1 MTRVLVCCGAGGVGK
16 TTLSAALAVRLALA
30 GRRVA
35 VLTIDPARRL
45 ADSLGL
51 NELGD
56 TPQRIQLATDCQA
69 GEGCLHALVL
79 DVEATFERLVRRSAP
94 TSAAAE
100 RVLGNR
106 YYRFAATRLTGTHEY
121 MAMERLQELVESEL
135 YDAVVLDT
143 PPTRHALDFLTA
155 PDRLSRFLDRRVL
168 KVLALPRTVQGMERL
183 QQRSGVVVSV
193 LDRLVGSS
201 TIREIAEF
209 VSFLEELTD
218 TIAPRVQAVRDQL
231 HSARFYLVTTPVPA
245 AQIEALEFL
254 QELQQRDLP
263 FHGYLVN
270 RCAPRPSGEQAPPL
284 PSSIRAPEGM
294 EPAVWDRILQAVGA
308 SHERFARLAR
318 HDDASLAQLRHAA
331 GPDAQIWT
339 IPTLSQDATDLAA
352 LEQLGRHLPGL
363 DDDGEPAAAYST
375 APPKS

>member
-16 TTLSAALAVRLALA
+16 TTLSAALAVRLAYD
-30 GRRVA
+30 GHRVA

-51 NELGD
+51 HALGD
-56 TPQRIQLATDCQA
+56 QPQRIRIATDCDA

-79 DVEATFERLVRRSAP
+79 DVKATFDRLVRRSAT

-100 RVLGNR
+100 RILNNR

-135 YDAVVLDT
+135 YDAIVLDT

-155 PDRLSRFLDRRVL
+155 PDRLARFLDRKVL

-183 QQRSGVVVSV
+183 QQRSGMVFSV
-193 LDRLVGSS
+193 LDKLVGSD

-209 VSFLEELTD
+209 LSFLEELTD
-218 TIAPRVQAVRDQL
+218 TIAPRVQAVREQL
-231 HSARFYLVTTPVPA
+231 GSARFYLVTTPMPA
-245 AQIEALEFL
+245 AQLEALEFL
-254 QELQQRDLP
+254 QELQDRELP

-270 RCAPRPSGEQAPPL
+270 RCSPRPTSDAPPAL
-284 PSSIRAPEGM
+284 PAGIAPPADMDPVHWERAKAM
-294 EPAVWDRILQAVGA
+294 LHA
-308 SHERFARLAR
+308 SHEHYARLGR
-318 HDDASLAQLRHAA
+318 HDQASLAELERAA
-331 GPDAQIWT
+331 GPDAQLWT
-339 IPTLSQDATDLAA
+339 IPTLAGDASDLGA
-352 LEQLGRHLPGL
+352 LERLGRHLPGL
-363 DDDGEPAAAYST
+363 EPEPDYSAAE
-375 APPKS
+375 PKS

>member
-1 MTRVLVCCGAGGVGK
+1 MTQVLVCCGAGGVGK
-16 TTLSAALAVRLALA
+16 TTLSAALAVRLALE

-51 NELGD
+51 HALGD
-56 TPQRIQLATDCQA
+56 QPQRIRLDTDCDA

-79 DVEATFERLVRRSAP
+79 DVKATFDRLVRRSAT
-94 TSAAAE
+94 TSAAAD
-100 RVLGNR
+100 RILDNR
-106 YYRFAATRLTGTHEY
+106 YYRFAATRLTGTQEY

-155 PDRLSRFLDRRVL
+155 PDRLARFLDRRVL
-168 KVLALPRTVQGMERL
+168 RVLALPRTVQGMQRL
-183 QQRSGVVVSV
+183 QQNNGMVVSV

-231 HSARFYLVTTPVPA
+231 QSARFYLVTTPVPA
-245 AQIEALEFL
+245 AQLEALEFL
-254 QELQQRDLP
+254 QELQDRQLP

-270 RCAPRPSGEQAPPL
+270 RCSPRPTTAEPPTLPAQLEAPADLDPAAW
-284 PSSIRAPEGM
+284 RAVLD
-294 EPAVWDRILQAVGA
+294 AIAR
-308 SHERFARLAR
+308 SHEHYGRLAR
-318 HDDASLAQLRHAA
+318 YDDASLTQLRRAA
-331 GPDAQIWT
+331 GPDAQLWT
-339 IPTLSQDATDLAA
+339 IPTLAEDATDLSA
-352 LEQLGRHLPGL
+352 LERLGRYLPGL
-363 DDDGEPAAAYST
+363 DSD
-375 APPKS
+375 

>member
-1 MTRVLVCCGAGGVGK
+1 MSRVLVCCGAGGVGK
-16 TTLSAALAVRLALA
+16 TTLSAALAVRLATE

-51 NELGD
+51 EDLGD
-56 TPQRIQLATDCQA
+56 EPQRIRLDTDCDA

-79 DVEATFERLVRRSAP
+79 DVAATFERLVRRSAG
-94 TSAAAE
+94 TQAAAE
-100 RVLGNR
+100 RILANR

-121 MAMERLQELVESEL
+121 MAMERLHELVESEL

-143 PPTRHALDFLTA
+143 PPTRHALEFLTA
-155 PDRLSRFLDRRVL
+155 PDRLARFLDRRVL
-168 KVLALPRTVQGMERL
+168 RVLALPRTVQGMQRL
-183 QQRSGVVVSV
+183 QQSSNLVFAA

-218 TIAPRVQAVRDQL
+218 AISPRVQAVRDQL
-231 HSARFYLVTTPVPA
+231 QAARFYLVTTPVPA
-245 AQIEALEFL
+245 AQLEALEFL
-254 QELQQRDLP
+254 QELQDRELP

-270 RCAPRPSGEQAPPL
+270 RCSPRPAAEAPPSPPPGL
-284 PSSIRAPEGM
+284 ERPASI
-294 EPAVWDRILQAVGA
+294 PAEAWDRLLQAVPA
-308 SHERFARLAR
+308 SHERFERLAR
-318 HDDASLAQLRHAA
+318 HDDAALAQLRQAA
-331 GPDAQIWT
+331 GPDAQLWT
-339 IPTLSQDATDLAA
+339 VPSLSDEAADLAA

-363 DDDGEPAAAYST
+363 DP
-375 APPKS
+375 

>member
-1 MTRVLVCCGAGGVGK
+1 MTTKVLVCCGAGGVGK
-16 TTLSAALAVRLALA
+16 TTLSAALAVRLALE

-51 NELGD
+51 EDLGD
-56 TPQRIQLATDCQA
+56 EPQRIHIATDCEA
-69 GEGCLHALVL
+69 SEGCLHAMVL
-79 DVEATFERLVRRSAP
+79 DVPATFERLVRRSAH
-94 TSAAAE
+94 TAAAADHI
-100 RVLGNR
+100 LANR

-155 PDRLSRFLDRRVL
+155 PDRMARFLDRRVL
-168 KVLALPRTVQGMERL
+168 RVLALPRTVQGMDRL
-183 QQRSGVVVSV
+183 QQRSGLVVSV
-193 LDRLVGSS
+193 LDRLVGSA

-218 TIAPRVQAVRDQL
+218 AIAPRVAAVRESL
-231 HSARFYLVTTPVPA
+231 HGARFYLVTTPVPA
-245 AQIEALEFL
+245 AQLEALEFL
-254 QELQQRDLP
+254 QELQERELP

-270 RCAPRPSGEQAPPL
+270 RCSPRPTQGEPPALPADIAPPAG
-284 PSSIRAPEGM
+284 I
-294 EPAVWDRILQAVGA
+294 EPTAWSQIQDAVRA

-318 HDDASLAQLRHAA
+318 YDDASLAQLRQAM
-331 GPDAQIWT
+331 GPDARIWT
-339 IPTLSQDATDLAA
+339 IPSLADEAADLAA
-352 LEQLGRHLPGL
+352 LERLGRHLPGP
-363 DDDGEPAAAYST
+363 DEPEE
-375 APPKS
+375 